1 MVTKLGKWTLN
12 TRKWREE
19 NGLTTPEWEMYV
31 INRKMTAVLVGTLN
45 FVLGVIS
52 TLYFLSIVAIS

>member
-1 MVTKLGKWTLN
+1 MTTKLGKWTLN

-31 INRKMTAVLVGTLN
+31 KNIRCASLISDMLFFAVGIICATYIAAIN
-45 FVLGVIS
+45 
-52 TLYFLSIVAIS
+52 